1 MASLPERATGRAIVQ
16 VNKVLTWMEKE
27 KDKAEMFFWDDA
39 NNPQGHVL
47 AKLEKPEIIF
57 INSIGMMVKG
67 YEPDGV
73 DRAGRRKFKYQEW
86 FVAFLDSKK

>member
-1 MASLPERATGRAIVQ
+1 MKGNLYLQKPKPSKKQLVGEVTS
-16 VNKVLTWMEKE
+16 
-27 KDKAEMFFWDDA
+27 DKAEMFFWDDA

-57 INSIGMMVKG
+57 INSRGMMVKG